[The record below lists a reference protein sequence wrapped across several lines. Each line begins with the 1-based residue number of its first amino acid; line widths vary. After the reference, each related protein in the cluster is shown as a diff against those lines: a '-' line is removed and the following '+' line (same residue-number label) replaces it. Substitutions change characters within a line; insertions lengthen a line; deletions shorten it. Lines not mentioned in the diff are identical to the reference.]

1 MGTKTTGQFIMA
13 AILLLTMV
21 LSGCGADKKP
31 ESVEAGAGAQ
41 ETGSIAEIKKRGKL
55 IIATGNYYPFEYRDQ
70 DNKLIG
76 YDIDLGNKIGEKLG
90 VPVEWVDMQF
100 TALIPTLQNKQA
112 DMVIAGMY
120 ITDERKKVIDM
131 SDSYLA
137 TGVSLVKRADD
148 DTVNSM
154 DDIDGKTV
162 GVKAG
167 GTSEKVANDLVA
179 KGTKLTIKAYKDN
192 PEYLLDLSLGRLDI
206 GFNDYLNQLGYNK
219 QNPDNKLVLVGEPF
233 VHADLGI
240 GVQKGDSELLAVA
253 NEVIKEFK
261 DSGAAEETFNKWL
274 K

>member
-1 MGTKTTGQFIMA
+1 MTTKTKSQLIMA
-13 AILLLTMV
+13 AVLLMTMV
-21 LSGCGADKKP
+21 LSGCGADKKT
-31 ESVEAGAGAQ
+31 ESVRAGAQ
-41 ETGSIAEIKKRGKL
+41 EWGALQKLKRKE
-55 IIATGNYYPFEYRDQ
+55 AYYRYGNYYPFEFRDK

-90 VPVEWVDMQF
+90 VPVEWSMRF
-100 TALIPTLQNKQA
+100 TALIPTMQNKQA

-148 DTVNSM
+148 NTVNSM
-154 DDIDGKTV
+154 DDIKGKTV

-219 QNPDNKLVLVGEPF
+219 QNPNNKLALVGEPF